1 VGLAFALK
9 GIAAQVVQAGN
20 RFPASLL
27 IPCSPSSPLNTRLL
41 PVEIR
46 HLRNEDKMWV
56 TAEIR
61 AATQRPEVRGIKKAL
76 NLLREWSLVGTAVTV
91 FLALVAIVVTVAIF
105 ASSNINRDAEFRG
118 STDQRLKSIEQTLSV
133 IQNRLGL
140 VQAQI
145 VAQKYAAVPPK
156 ELKAHSE
163 ELKQLKTTVAQASPD
178 TPGYWPIAFQVIQ
191 LASQSTF
198 ADWDK
203 IKAQGE
209 TEYDDVSSKPPGA
222 FGVMENQRAVLR
234 NHVEGLTFKNSI
246 IRFEPNVE
254 LVNDVFI
261 NCVFLLP
268 VQDNPSKPLQEIGRT
283 LLASD
288 LSNVT
293 LNAS

>member
-1 VGLAFALK
+1 
-9 GIAAQVVQAGN
+9 
-20 RFPASLL
+20 
-27 IPCSPSSPLNTRLL
+27 
-41 PVEIR
+41 VEIS
-46 HLRNEDKMWV
+46 HLRNEDKIWV

-76 NLLREWSLVGTAVTV
+76 YLLREWSLVGTAITV
-91 FLALVAIVVTVAIF
+91 VLALVALVVTIAIF
-105 ASSNINRDAEFRG
+105 AGSNINRDAEFRG
-118 STDQRLKSIEQTLSV
+118 SVDQRLKSIEQTLSA

-145 VAQKYAAVPPK
+145 VTQKYAAVPPK

-163 ELKQLKTTVAQASPD
+163 ELKQLKTTVAQASPG
-178 TPGYWPIAFQVIQ
+178 TPGYWPIVFQLIQ

-203 IKAQGE
+203 IKTQGE
-209 TEYDDVSSKPPGA
+209 TQYDNVGSKPPGA